1 MSRVPRTGR
10 PALAATLA
18 VLLCVTGC
26 ASLPSSGSVRT
37 EPVREQQED
46 EAPVDFTPG
55 GPERG
60 AAPIEIVRG
69 FLTAMQATPL
79 NTSVARQFL
88 STESSTGWVP
98 ERGTVVYSTDSV
110 TARGQDVLL
119 DLSDTIRLDGRG
131 AWLGASGDATYTME
145 MVREGGEWRIDAP
158 PDRLL
163 IPTDHFETRFQQ
175 YNLHFFDKSAQLLV
189 PEPVYVPTGAQA
201 TTFLVMGMLRGP
213 APDLLGVQRTFLPAR
228 TRLDDISV
236 PVTPDGTA
244 EVPLSDE
251 ILDLGPDQLSRAF
264 AQLAWTLRQ
273 VSGVTRMRV
282 TVDGSPL
289 EAPGHGPDVDVDE
302 FSEFDPAVSWASQS
316 LFGIRDG
323 RVVTQIAG
331 DERRVSGAFG
341 SLDLGLREIGVDLAG
356 ERIAGTTGDGRV
368 LVAARSRVT
377 GTAPDEDDT
386 VEVYSG
392 GHRLLSPAWDLHGR
406 LWLVDDAPGGAEVYV
421 VRNDVARR
429 VEVDGVTGED
439 VRSFVLSRDGT
450 RFVAVLDQGA
460 RDVVRIA
467 RVRSQ
472 PSGRV
477 RGLTPSERLDAS
489 GLGIFRIR
497 DIGWRSPGTLAVLTA
512 PTESTSQVLVVKID
526 GSSTAE
532 ESTSDSEVF
541 RSRTRDVVTSP
552 TLGAPLYLRTP
563 DGVFYGLAAT
573 GRWTGAGIEPGLRSA
588 TFVG

>member
-1 MSRVPRTGR
+1 VTR
-10 PALAATLA
+10 PGASVAAALAL
-18 VLLCVTGC
+18 LLCAAGC
-26 ASLPSSGSVRT
+26 VSLPSSGSVRT
-37 EPVREQQED
+37 EPVREQQEV
-46 EAPVDFTPG
+46 EAPVDFTPA

-88 STESSTGWVP
+88 STPSGTAWVP
-98 ERGTVVYSTDSV
+98 ERGTVVYSTAST
-110 TARGQDVLL
+110 TALGKDVRL
-119 DLSDTIRLDGRG
+119 DLGDTVRLDGRG
-131 AWLGASGDATYTME
+131 SWLGAGGDASYAID
-145 MVREGGEWRIDAP
+145 MVREEGEWRIDAP

-163 IPTDHFETRFQQ
+163 IPTNHFETRFQQ
-175 YNLHFFDKSAQLLV
+175 YYLHFFDKSAQVLV

-201 TTFLVMGMLRGP
+201 TTFLVLGTLRGP
-213 APDLLGVQRTFLPAR
+213 APGLLGVERSFLPAR

-236 PVTPDGTA
+236 PVSADGTA

-251 ILDLGPDQLSRAF
+251 ILDLSPDQMSRAF

-273 VSGVTRMRV
+273 VSGVTRLRV

-289 EAPGHGPDVDVDE
+289 ELPGLGPDVDVNE
-302 FSEFDPAVSWASQS
+302 WPEFDPAVSWASES

-341 SLDLGLREIGVDLAG
+341 SVDLGPREIAVDLAG
-356 ERIAGTTGDGRV
+356 ERIAATTDDGRV
-368 LVAARSRVT
+368 LVAARSRVV
-377 GTAPDEDDT
+377 GTAPDAGDT
-386 VEVYSG
+386 NEVYAG
-392 GHRLLSPAWDLHGR
+392 GERLLQPAWDLHGQV
-406 LWLVDDAPGGAEVYV
+406 WLVDDTSAGAEVSV
-421 VRNDVARR
+421 VRNGVARR
-429 VEVDGVTGED
+429 VVVEGVTGQD
-439 VRSFVLSRDGT
+439 VRSF
-450 RFVAVLDQGA
+450 DQGG
-460 RDVVRIA
+460 RDVLMIA
-467 RVRSQ
+467 RVQ
-472 PSGRV
+472 TDPSGRV
-477 RGLTPSERLDAS
+477 RRVAPAERLDVS

-512 PTESTSQVLVVKID
+512 PTGTTSQVLVVKVD

-532 ESTSDSEVF
+532 ESTFDSGVF
-541 RSRTRDVVTSP
+541 RSRTDHIVTSP
-552 TLGAPLYLRTP
+552 ALGAPLYLRTP
-563 DGVFYGLAAT
+563 DGAFYALAAN

>member
-1 MSRVPRTGR
+1 VSRFLKAV
-10 PALAATLA
+10 LAAVA
-18 VLLCVTGC
+18 VLLCATGC
-26 ASLPSSGSVRT
+26 VTLPSSGPVRT
-37 EPVREQQED
+37 EPVGEQQED

-60 AAPIEIVRG
+60 AAPVEVVRG

-88 STESSTGWVP
+88 STESSTAWVP
-98 ERGTVVYSTDSV
+98 ERGTVVYSTDSI
-110 TARGQDVLL
+110 TAQGKNVVLG
-119 DLSDTIRLDGRG
+119 LSDTVRLDDRG
-131 AWLGASGDATYTME
+131 AWLGASGDATYTMD
-145 MVREGGEWRIDAP
+145 MVREGREWRIDAP

-175 YNLHFFDKSAQLLV
+175 FNLHFFDKSAQLLV

-201 TTFLVMGMLRGP
+201 TTFLVTGMLRGP
-213 APDLLGVQRTFLPAR
+213 EPDLLGVERTFLPAR

-251 ILDLGPDQLSRAF
+251 ILDLGNEQLTRAF

-273 VSGVTRMRV
+273 VSGVTHLRV

-289 EAPGHGPDVDVDE
+289 EAPGLGPDVDVDA
-302 FSEFDPAVSWASQS
+302 FPEFDPAVSWASQS

-323 RVVTQIAG
+323 RVVTQIEG

-341 SLDLGLREIGVDLAG
+341 SLDLGLRTIGVDLAG

-392 GHRLLSPAWDLHGR
+392 GDRLLPPAWDLHGQ

-421 VRNDVARR
+421 VRNGVARR
-429 VEVDGVTGED
+429 VEVDGVTGAD

-450 RFVAVLDQGA
+450 RFVAVLDRRGG
-460 RDVVRIA
+460 DVVRIA
-467 RVRSQ
+467 RVESQ

-477 RGLTPSERLDAS
+477 RGLTPSQRLDVS
-489 GLGIFRIR
+489 DLGIFRIR
-497 DIGWRSPGTLAVLTA
+497 DIGWRSPASLAVLTA
-512 PTESTSQVLVVKID
+512 PTRTTSQVLIVKID
-526 GSSTAE
+526 GSSTPE
-532 ESTSDSEVF
+532 ESTSDAEVF
-541 RSRTRDVVTSP
+541 RSRTREVVTAPVLS
-552 TLGAPLYLRTP
+552 APLYLRTP
-563 DGVFYGLAAT
+563 GGVFYALAAT
-573 GRWTGAGIEPGLRSA
+573 GRWTGAGIEPGLRSP

>member
-1 MSRVPRTGR
+1 MSRSFRALVA
-10 PALAATLA
+10 ALAL
-18 VLLCVTGC
+18 LLCATGC
-26 ASLPSSGSVRT
+26 VTLPSSGPVRT

-88 STESSTGWVP
+88 STESSTAWVP
-98 ERGTVVYSTDSV
+98 ERGTVVYSTDSI
-110 TARGQDVLL
+110 TALGQDVLL
-119 DLSDTIRLDGRG
+119 DLSDTVRLDGRG
-131 AWLGASGDATYTME
+131 AWLGASGDATYTMD

-201 TTFLVMGMLRGP
+201 TTFLVTGMLRGP
-213 APDLLGVQRTFLPAR
+213 APELLGVERTFLPAR

-251 ILDLGPDQLSRAF
+251 ILDLGNEQLTRAF

-273 VSGVTRMRV
+273 VSGVTRLRV

-289 EAPGHGPDVDVDE
+289 EAPGQGPDVDVDAFPE
-302 FSEFDPAVSWASQS
+302 YDPAVSWASQS

-323 RVVTQIAG
+323 RVVTQIEG

-356 ERIAGTTGDGRV
+356 ERIAGTTRDGRV

-392 GHRLLSPAWDLHGR
+392 GDRLLPPAWDLHGQ
-406 LWLVDDAPGGAEVYV
+406 LWLVDDTPGGAEVYV

-429 VEVDGVTGED
+429 VEVDGVTGAD

-450 RFVAVLDQGA
+450 RFVAVLDRSGG
-460 RDVVRIA
+460 DVVRIA
-467 RVRSQ
+467 RVESE

-477 RGLTPSERLDAS
+477 RGLTPSERLDVS

-512 PTESTSQVLVVKID
+512 PTRTTSQVLVVKID

-532 ESTSDSEVF
+532 ESTSDAEVF

-552 TLGAPLYLRTP
+552 ALSAPLYLRTP
-563 DGVFYGLAAT
+563 DGVFYALAAT
-573 GRWTGAGIEPGLRSA
+573 GRWTGAGIEPGLRSP